1 MERLGQYELVKRLA
15 VGGMAE
21 LYLATSP
28 GLKGFKHNL
37 VLKKLLPELASDR
50 SFVEM
55 FLGEA
60 RIAGELNHPNI
71 AHVYEV
77 GESNGAY
84 FIAMEYVDGPNLRA
98 VSNGARRA
106 GKPISPYLAAKIVSC
121 VCDGLGYAHELR
133 DPESGEPLRIV
144 HRDISPENII
154 IARNGSVK
162 VVDFGIAKASIQL
175 HRTQTGIVK
184 GKLQYMAPE
193 QMKQNRDIDGRAD
206 IYSLGVVLY
215 ELLSGARPH
224 VAKDDVSLAEAV
236 LLRDPP
242 PVPLVR
248 RCPLLP
254 KQLLAIVDQALAW
267 EADERYQ
274 SCRELQSDL
283 DNLLHGADRLTGSQD
298 LAKLVADLQADPTW
312 EDSAVT
318 KAASSSPGGQVPVER
333 TLITEQP
340 SVPTEAEAPRSR
352 WPVVATAILAVL
364 VGGAGIL
371 AYELKARSLEKAAA
385 SAGPGPAPAPSPA
398 PPPVEAP
405 FGRQVPVPPQPE
417 AAVADAVPRATIT
430 VDSRPPATV
439 RIGESAGRSPFTAEV
454 EPGEVK
460 IEVSDPKEGIARV
473 ERVKIQAG
481 EHLTRDFRFAK
492 AEVLFRSVPEARV
505 FVDGRQIRGPGPDGD
520 VTPIKTFLYEGKHDV
535 RFQCVTG
542 KEDRPVVTVLPS
554 TQRLVVDGRCARK

>member
-28 GLKGFKHNL
+28 GLKGFKHSL

-50 SFVEM
+50 AFVEM

-77 GESNGAY
+77 GEANGAY

-121 VCDGLGYAHELR
+121 VCDGLGYAHDLR

-162 VVDFGIAKASIQL
+162 VVDFGIAKASFQL

-193 QMKQNRDIDGRAD
+193 QMSQNRQIDCRAD

-215 ELLSGARPH
+215 ELLAGARPY
-224 VAKDDVSLAEAV
+224 VAKDDVALAEAV

-254 KQLLAIVDQALAW
+254 SRCW
-267 EADERYQ
+267 P
-274 SCRELQSDL
+274 SW
-283 DNLLHGADRLTGSQD
+283 TGRWRGRRTSGTR
-298 LAKLVADLQADPTW
+298 AAARSSPTW
-312 EDSAVT
+312 T
-318 KAASSSPGGQVPVER
+318 SSSTARSGSPGRR
-333 TLITEQP
+333 TSP
-340 SVPTEAEAPRSR
+340 SWWRTSRRIPPGRTPRSPR
-352 WPVVATAILAVL
+352 RRRRRRRT
-364 VGGAGIL
+364 
-371 AYELKARSLEKAAA
+371 ARSPW
-385 SAGPGPAPAPSPA
+385 S
-398 PPPVEAP
+398 
-405 FGRQVPVPPQPE
+405 GR
-417 AAVADAVPRATIT
+417 
-430 VDSRPPATV
+430 
-439 RIGESAGRSPFTAEV
+439 
-454 EPGEVK
+454 
-460 IEVSDPKEGIARV
+460 
-473 ERVKIQAG
+473 
-481 EHLTRDFRFAK
+481 
-492 AEVLFRSVPEARV
+492 
-505 FVDGRQIRGPGPDGD
+505 
-520 VTPIKTFLYEGKHDV
+520 
-535 RFQCVTG
+535 
-542 KEDRPVVTVLPS
+542 
-554 TQRLVVDGRCARK
+554 